1 MATTTERILQSTG
14 LNANVAA
21 ITPREFG
28 VSSDLERPA
37 VGTTVAGT
45 KFVGTEDYLVIT
57 TVAPAAIPILK
68 RSVVRIYVDTDTA
81 GGAVAL
87 DIRNGAQVAGY
98 ECVVVV
104 GGATERPC
112 LVTYA
117 SGASIYVN
125 IGHSLRFL
133 WTGAA
138 WIPQRGESYVSAVGD
153 LVFTMASAAV
163 VATRRVIAL
172 TGQVLT
178 IASYPELC
186 AAVYCGDANNPTA
199 DCFYKTSDA
208 GGTTRSTSG
217 TYMVMA
223 DARGLAIVGIGAN
236 LKITA
241 VNGSNY
247 TGGSAVARYLTDI
260 MMGHWHSGL
269 STNAGT
275 TSVAGGTGGS
285 ILTFQVASATGSSP
299 FVIGSP
305 VADTTNAYGTP
316 RTGAY
321 THGPSL
327 GAQICIVY

>member
-21 ITPREFG
+21 MAPREFG

-68 RSVVRIYVDTDTA
+68 RSVTRIYVDTDTA

-138 WIPQRGESYVSAVGD
+138 WIPQRGESYISAVGD

-241 VNGSNY
+241 ANGSNY
-247 TGGSAVARYLTDI
+247 TGGSAVARYLTD
-260 MMGHWHSGL
+260 MMQGHKHPVSWPGFNNAA
-269 STNAGT
+269 STANAGSFSTGDASPIT
-275 TSVAGGTGGS
+275 TRTTLMAIGNP
-285 ILTFQVASATGSSP
+285 SSDG
-299 FVIGSP
+299 IY
-305 VADTTNAYGTP
+305 DIP

-321 THGPSL
+321 TRGPSL